1 MSGALDWSIEGRDWP
16 LRETSRI
23 VQTQGLKWRVQVIGD
38 GPDLLLLHGTGAS
51 AHSWHGMIAPLAE
64 QFRVI
69 APDLPGH
76 AFTRGRPAR
85 GPTLPAMAEAVSA
98 LLAELEAEPV
108 LVVGHSAGAA
118 IALQWALATGS
129 GVPIVGLSPA
139 VMPFAGAAARLFPTM
154 AKLLFVNP
162 FVPRLFSR
170 MARVPG
176 ETERFLKRAT
186 QSRIDRT
193 SLRCYEHLL
202 GNSRHC
208 EGALEM
214 MANWDLDGLKRT
226 LSNIPNRVLLV
237 HGEDDNAVPMTS
249 VHEAAALLPN
259 AQVKTLKGLGHLAHE
274 EDPATVLAL
283 IAAFAGSREGAE
295 R

>member
-1 MSGALDWSIEGRDWP
+1 MSGALDWSAEGRDWP
-16 LRETSRI
+16 LRETSRT
-23 VQTQGLKWRVQVIGD
+23 VATRGLKWRVQEMGD

-51 AHSWHGMIAPLAE
+51 AHSWHRMMPALAKRY
-64 QFRVI
+64 RVI

-76 AFTRGRPAR
+76 GFTRGRGPA
-85 GPTLPAMAEAVSA
+85 GLTLPAMAGAVA
-98 LLAELEAEPV
+98 DLLDAMEAEPA
-108 LVVGHSAGAA
+108 LVIGHSAGAA
-118 IALQWALATGS
+118 IALQWASARHAEA
-129 GVPIVGLSPA
+129 PIVGLSPA

-154 AKLLFVNP
+154 AKMLFVNP

-176 ETERFLKRAT
+176 ETERFLARAT

-193 SLRCYEHLL
+193 SLRCYERLL

-214 MANWDLDGLKRT
+214 MASWNLDQLKRA
-226 LSNIPNRVLLV
+226 LPAISNRVLLV
-237 HGEDDNAVPMTS
+237 HGGNDNAVPMTS
-249 VHEAAALLPN
+249 VREAAARLSDARVEVLP
-259 AQVKTLKGLGHLAHE
+259 GLGHLAHE
-274 EDPATVLAL
+274 EDPETVLAL
-283 IAAFAGSREGAE
+283 ISAFAWTKEKVR